1 MLKNLKNECI
11 IKFDLLTNGPLL
23 IRDGKASE
31 LDPTI
36 PEIQFI
42 KSIYNGEPKPVMPG
56 SSIKGVFR
64 SRIERLLYNINGCR
78 CCNIF
83 SEQQGENCKINYKKF
98 IKNENLYPEIGKKL
112 YTESCPAC
120 KMFGNLGLKSR
131 VQFKDAFIEDDN
143 YKLGRRTNVGIDRI
157 TGAAVSG
164 ALFDP
169 EVLEEG
175 TFKCT
180 IKIENYFKWQ
190 LKLILY
196 VLEEINAG
204 YVTFGA
210 STSRGFGNM
219 KFDNFRIISKEF
231 GMSEDKFYSEKE
243 FDLDQLKEALENVS
257 INKKTLEEVEL
268 NGQAI

>member
-1 MLKNLKNECI
+1 MLKDLKNECI
-11 IKFDLLTNGPLL
+11 IKFNLSTNGPLL

-64 SRIERLLYNINGCR
+64 SRIERLLYNLAGCR

-83 SEQQGENCKINYKKF
+83 DRKGSNNCKIKYNDKKDSGVYKYKK
-98 IKNENLYPEIGKKL
+98 
-112 YTESCPAC
+112 SCPAC
-120 KMFGNLGLKSR
+120 KMFGNLGLKGR
-131 VQFKDAFIEDDN
+131 VQFKDAFIEDDK

-157 TGAAVSG
+157 TGAAVKG

-219 KFDNFRIISKEF
+219 EFDNFKIISKEF
-231 GMSEDKFYSEKE
+231 GMFEDKFYSEKE

-257 INKKTLEEVEL
+257 INKETLEEVEL

>member
-1 MLKNLKNECI
+1 MLKDLKNECI
-11 IKFDLLTNGPLL
+11 IKFDLSTNGPLL
-23 IRDGKASE
+23 IRDGKPSE

-36 PEIQFI
+36 PDIQFI
-42 KSIYNGEPKPVMPG
+42 RSMYNGEPKPVMPG

-64 SRIERLLYNINGCR
+64 SRIEKLLYNIDGCR

-83 SEQQGENCKINYKKF
+83 SKRKGENCKLEYD
-98 IKNENLYPEIGKKL
+98 NENDSGRVKYKN
-112 YTESCPAC
+112 SCPAC
-120 KMFGNLGLKSR
+120 KVFGNLGLKGR
-131 VQFKDAFIEDDN
+131 IQFKDAFIEDN
-143 YKLGRRTNVGIDRI
+143 KYKLGMRTNVGIDRI
-157 TGAAVSG
+157 TGAAVKG

-196 VLEEINAG
+196 VLGEINAG

-219 KFDNFRIISKEF
+219 KFKNFKIISKEF
-231 GMSEDKFYSEKE
+231 GMVGDNFYIKKE
-243 FDLDQLKEALENVS
+243 LNWDELNKNLKDVK
-257 INKKTLEEVEL
+257 INKETLKEVEL

>member
-31 LDPTI
+31 LDPTV
-36 PEIQFI
+36 PKIQFI
-42 KSIYNGEPKPVMPG
+42 KSIYNGELKPVMPG

-64 SRIERLLYNINGCR
+64 SRIERLLYNIDGCR
-78 CCNIF
+78 CCDIF
-83 SEQQGENCKINYKKF
+83 DREEGNNCKNNYKKF
-98 IKNENLYPEIGKKL
+98 IQNEKLYPEIGKKL

-120 KMFGNLGLKSR
+120 KMFGNLGLKGR
-131 VQFKDAFIEDDN
+131 VQFKDAFIEDDK
-143 YKLGRRTNVGIDRI
+143 YKLGIRTNVGIDRI
-157 TGAAVSG
+157 TGAAVKG
-164 ALFDP
+164 ALFEP

-175 TFKCT
+175 NFKCT

-190 LKLILY
+190 LKLLLY

-204 YVTFGA
+204 YVIFGA

-219 KFDNFRIISKEF
+219 KIDNFRIISKEF
-231 GMSEDKFYSEKE
+231 GICEDKFYSEKE
-243 FDLDQLKEALENVS
+243 FDLDQLKEALKNVS
-257 INKKTLEEVEL
+257 INKTTLEEVEL